1 MIAFVTGCVT
11 FGWKI
16 AGNTK
21 NFKNYR
27 TLFQSTGTDTNTGS
41 NANTGISRKMAKR
54 KKPPR
59 LFLLSWDIH
68 GLESLVDLTTL
79 ENLRSQEEKIRLIRI
94 LSDPEAKD
102 PGDQTGAA
110 LNRAVQGILMR
121 ARVNNQRHYEV
132 YTIQVDPSIQE
143 KDLWDMFNSSPQTAA
158 ELIRERGNRLYG

>member
-1 MIAFVTGCVT
+1 M
-11 FGWKI
+11 
-16 AGNTK
+16 
-21 NFKNYR
+21 
-27 TLFQSTGTDTNTGS
+27 
-41 NANTGISRKMAKR
+41 
-54 KKPPR
+54 PR
-59 LFLLSWDIH
+59 RRRQNKLFLLSWDMY

-79 ENLRSQEEKIRLIRI
+79 DNLRVQEEQMRMIKI

-143 KDLWDMFNSSPQTAA
+143 KDLWDMFTSSPQTAA
-158 ELIRERGNRLYG
+158 ELVRQRGNQLYSNRQDLAKVVII

>member
-1 MIAFVTGCVT
+1 MIYAITLT
-11 FGWKI
+11 
-16 AGNTK
+16 NT
-21 NFKNYR
+21 
-27 TLFQSTGTDTNTGS
+27 STGS
-41 NANTGISRKMAKR
+41 NVNTNIKCKM
-54 KKPPR
+54 PR
-59 LFLLSWDIH
+59 RRRQNKLFLLSWDMY

-79 ENLRSQEEKIRLIRI
+79 DNLRVQEEQMRMIKI

-143 KDLWDMFNSSPQTAA
+143 KDLWDMFTSSPQTAA
-158 ELIRERGNRLYG
+158 ELVRQRGNQLYSNRQDLAKVVII